1 MRHLKAVNLIYLDAQ
16 PEFNMPAHIRIE
28 YFDEQGRRG
37 CQILELHEDDLKRMA
52 SLPDVCDPLSPQGAT
67 PHIGP
72 PQGTVG
78 LAGSCPGGPPG
89 DKIG

>member
-1 MRHLKAVNLIYLDAQ
+1 MRHLKA
-16 PEFNMPAHIRIE
+16 
-28 YFDEQGRRG
+28 
-37 CQILELHEDDLKRMA
+37 LHEDDLKRMA
-52 SLPDVCDPLSPQGAT
+52 SLPDASDPLSPQGAT

>member
-1 MRHLKAVNLIYLDAQ
+1 
-16 PEFNMPAHIRIE
+16 
-28 YFDEQGRRG
+28 
-37 CQILELHEDDLKRMA
+37 LHEDDLKRMA
-52 SLPDVCDPLSPQGAT
+52 SLPDASDPLSPQGAT

-78 LAGSCPGGPPG
+78 LAGSCSGGPPG